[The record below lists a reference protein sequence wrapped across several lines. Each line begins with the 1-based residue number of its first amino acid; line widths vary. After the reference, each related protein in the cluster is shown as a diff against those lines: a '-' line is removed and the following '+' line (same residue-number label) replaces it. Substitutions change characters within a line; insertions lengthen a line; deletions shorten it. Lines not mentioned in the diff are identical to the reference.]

1 MVGMSTWD
9 GGERDDGTWDG
20 DDEYTAEEELELRDE
35 DESLPWLE
43 SADDYEEDDGV
54 DGSRLLMFALL
65 GLAALVAIVG
75 GIWWATNRAPDSA
88 MVADGSTIENPGD
101 FKEKPEN
108 PGGAEVAGTGSVAP
122 GVAEGQSS
130 EGRIADGSA
139 AAPSIDTAQ
148 SGSNAASATGTA
160 SGSNSGSTN
169 SAGQAAAS
177 GGVGVQIGAFS
188 TRAKAE
194 QGWKEAGS
202 RYSALSG
209 FKYRIVQGQA
219 DIGTVYRLQAV
230 AGSRSA
236 ANSLC
241 TKLKSAGGSCQVK

>member
-1 MVGMSTWD
+1 MTGMSTWD
-9 GGERDDGTWDG
+9 GGERDDDTWDG
-20 DDEYTAEEELELRDE
+20 DDEHTVEEELELAEE

-43 SADDYEEDDGV
+43 SADDYEEDEGV

-65 GLAALVAIVG
+65 GLAALIAIVG

-88 MVADGSTIENPGD
+88 MVADGSTIENPGE
-101 FKEKPEN
+101 FKEKPED

-122 GVAEGQSS
+122 GVAEGQRS
-130 EGRIADGSA
+130 EGRIADGSDA
-139 AAPSIDTAQ
+139 KPSIDTDQ
-148 SGSNAASATGTA
+148 GGSTGASQEA
-160 SGSNSGSTN
+160 SGN
-169 SAGQAAAS
+169 
-177 GGVGVQIGAFS
+177 GGTGVQVGAYS
-188 TRAKAE
+188 SRAKAE
-194 QGWKEAGS
+194 QGWKELTG

-241 TKLKSAGGSCQVK
+241 SKLKSAGGSCQVK